1 MPDIMPSQIVNVN
14 DVERLEWPSFKEV
27 IKTAEIIGF
36 VLYLSMSQI
45 CYKLLKRCPRFLE
58 HFKYTAGKVKRSP
71 GKEYAWY
78 ETANRLAMPL
88 KKEAVNMDSRTS
100 FVFNKHYF
108 LCKSQFTFG
117 QRRVKKNTA
126 HILQVGPMHLLLFTF
141 NEKYMDRL
149 KFKKGRLPSSQF
161 KYMKKKL
168 RRNKSYLIPENTIYV
183 LYTVS
188 KTFFSLHVV
197 KANEVQNIPFAIKGI
212 FKSDVNVNNLESEIV
227 DELNSSIPTSVP
239 VIANEPPIIQ
249 DRSAS
254 NHDNHSELFD
264 LNEMDLNDELD
275 FNILTNLDTGDQI
288 ISAPLFPFSPHMS
301 LNTP

>member
-1 MPDIMPSQIVNVN
+1 M
-14 DVERLEWPSFKEV
+14 
-27 IKTAEIIGF
+27 
-36 VLYLSMSQI
+36 
-45 CYKLLKRCPRFLE
+45 
-58 HFKYTAGKVKRSP
+58 YT
-71 GKEYAWY
+71 
-78 ETANRLAMPL
+78 
-88 KKEAVNMDSRTS
+88 
-100 FVFNKHYF
+100 
-108 LCKSQFTFG
+108 
-117 QRRVKKNTA
+117 
-126 HILQVGPMHLLLFTF
+126 I
-141 NEKYMDRL
+141 
-149 KFKKGRLPSSQF
+149 
-161 KYMKKKL
+161 
-168 RRNKSYLIPENTIYV
+168 
-183 LYTVS
+183 S

-239 VIANEPPIIQ
+239 VIANEPSIIQ